1 MLKKLFLSRVLFTS
15 FFFFI
20 NIYEFSCTTEARLNR
35 PFFPGLTSVSNDL
48 DLKKFALES
57 KSLLGQYLLFAPHS
71 SGQGSQGWP
80 AFSQEVVR
88 DRRWKL
94 SFLETIES
102 SVSSTLLSGKRGFIE
117 VALALSAIG
126 LVLALGQ
133 ASLFAAHLIAREGC
147 LRSRL
152 VPLE

>member
-1 MLKKLFLSRVLFTS
+1 MNFHALQRHVS
-15 FFFFI
+15 I
-20 NIYEFSCTTEARLNR
+20 AHC
-35 PFFPGLTSVSNDL
+35 FPGPTSVSNDL
-48 DLKKFALES
+48 DLRNLLC
-57 KSLLGQYLLFAPHS
+57 SLLGQYLLFAPHS
-71 SGQGSQGWP
+71 SAVKALGWP

-117 VALALSAIG
+117 VALAFSAIS
-126 LVLALGQ
+126 LILALRQ
-133 ASLFAAHLIAREGC
+133 APLFAAHLIAGEGR
-147 LRSRL
+147 LRSSL